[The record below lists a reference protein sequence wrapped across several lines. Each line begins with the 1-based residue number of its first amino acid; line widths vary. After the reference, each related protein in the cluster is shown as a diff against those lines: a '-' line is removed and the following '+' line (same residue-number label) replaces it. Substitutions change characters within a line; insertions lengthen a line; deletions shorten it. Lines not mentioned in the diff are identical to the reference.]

1 MQVKKRMNKKFQK
14 EAYGK
19 SSDAVLGTQNQMED
33 NGSDAC

>member
-19 SSDAVLGTQNQMED
+19 SLDAVLGTWNQIED
-33 NGSDAC
+33 NGLEVY